1 MQHKNE
7 FALLRNEYY
16 RPYKDYLTELFPE
29 YKKVWKVSIDAGFT
43 CPNRDGSKS
52 RGGCTYCNNESFS
65 PAHGNDHIPVHDQV
79 SNGVKFLKHRY
90 KADKY
95 IAYFQPYTNTYAPIE
110 KLRALYEEAI
120 AHPDVCALTIGTR
133 PDCVTPEVV
142 ALCEE
147 LSQKVHVT
155 LELGLQTSH
164 DSTLERINRCD
175 TWSEFE
181 RAMNLLKGSLVET
194 CIHIIIGLP
203 GEDRSHFVETAQK
216 IGQWKYHTLK
226 LHPLHIVKQTIIV
239 KEFKEGAIELLT
251 EQEYIE
257 SVTDFLEWVPADV
270 GIQRFTGETGD
281 DSLIAPDWC
290 KKKNTVQIGVIAEF
304 QKRGTRQGSSVL
316 N

>member
-7 FALLRNEYY
+7 FSVLRNEYY
-16 RPYKDYLTELFPE
+16 HPYKEYLKSLFPQ
-29 YKKVWKVSIDAGFT
+29 YKKIWKVSIDAGFT
-43 CPNRDGSKS
+43 CPNRDGAKG

-65 PAHGNDHIPVHDQV
+65 PAHGNHEIPVYDQV
-79 SNGVKFLKHRY
+79 DKGISFLRHRY

-120 AHPDVCALTIGTR
+120 AHPDVCALTLGTR

-147 LSQKVHVT
+147 LSEKVHVT
-155 LELGLQTSH
+155 LELGLQTAH
-164 DSTLERINRCD
+164 DETLESINRCD
-175 TWSEFE
+175 TFAEFE
-181 RAMNLLKGSLVET
+181 RAMDLLKGSVVET

-203 GEDRSHFVETAQK
+203 GEDRTHFVETAQR
-216 IGQWKYHTLK
+216 ISRWKYHTLK
-226 LHPLHIVKQTIIV
+226 VHPLHIVEDTIIV
-239 KEFKEGAIELLT
+239 KDFKEGKVSLLT

-257 SVTDFLEWVPADV
+257 AVADFLEWVPADV

-290 KKKNTVQIGVIAEF
+290 KKKNTVQPGVIEEF
-304 QKRGTRQGSSVL
+304 KKRGTKQGSHCPV
-316 N
+316 